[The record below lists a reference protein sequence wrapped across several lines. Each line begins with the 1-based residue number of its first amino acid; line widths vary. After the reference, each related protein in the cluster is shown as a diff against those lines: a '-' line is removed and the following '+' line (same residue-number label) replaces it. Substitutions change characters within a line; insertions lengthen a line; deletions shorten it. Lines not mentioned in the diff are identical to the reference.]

1 MLCSAAA
8 LTWASV
14 ALTNLLHRSAG
25 PVRAKLHA
33 AKLAVPA
40 GGCGIFLAPLLLWL
54 PDFYVLQ
61 LVVGTNCA
69 VVVLLKLVNDAI
81 ASHSPAFERQST
93 KRESRRSSFVGGGG
107 DAWSTDPWERASV
120 ASLM

>member
-8 LTWASV
+8 LTWASL

-69 VVVLLKLVNDAI
+69 ACLFDPFGMIVQRLLEDMSQL
-81 ASHSPAFERQST
+81 
-93 KRESRRSSFVGGGG
+93 
-107 DAWSTDPWERASV
+107 
-120 ASLM
+120 